1 MAPGLEINA
10 VRIAQ
15 ARLAMPKENGRPV
28 SQAKFAEKLGIHW
41 VTVSNLERG
50 KTKPSGETLAAICR
64 VTGKPVE
71 WFTGAAQEVQAPGA
85 DPFRPGVDGDARPR
99 ARAGGR
105 ADTVAGAGGHR
116 RDMNPK
122 EVA

>member
-85 DPFRPGVDGDARPR
+85 DPF
-99 ARAGGR
+99 ARALTEMLVLALER
-105 ADTVAGAGGHR
+105 ADAPTRSRVRAAIGAT
-116 RDMNPK
+116 
-122 EVA
+122 